1 MRELRCVCGRK
12 LGEWDGEGRVEI
24 KCPRCGKLM
33 RFSPRGPYPAGRPHH
48 GHLPRPADRQA

>member
-24 KCPRCGKLM
+24 KCRCGKLM
-33 RFSPRGPYPAGRPHH
+33 RFGPRAPYPARRPHH
-48 GHLPRPADRQA
+48 GHMPREGASQT